1 MKRSAF
7 PTLVLLFC
15 IVTITITSGREQAK
29 PTAPAPAP
37 AAPPAASGKWV
48 PPVKGIANV
57 DVIQSPAK
65 RVGKEIV
72 TALKMKNTSTGAIH
86 LLKVDQT
93 WYDRKRAV
101 ISTAAAIHRKPFL
114 PGEIIDLELK
124 APLNGQPDVNQITFA
139 HANGKVNAKK
149 VTTLQ

>member
-1 MKRSAF
+1 MNRSAF
-7 PTLVLLFC
+7 PTLVLFFC
-15 IVTITITSGREQAK
+15 IVTSTSARDQGK
-29 PTAPAPAP
+29 PSAP
-37 AAPPAASGKWV
+37 AAPPATPAPAPGKWV

-57 DVIQSPAK
+57 DVLQSPAK

-93 WYDRKRAV
+93 WYDRKRTV

>member
-7 PTLVLLFC
+7 ATLAFLFC
-15 IVTITITSGREQAK
+15 IVLVPSARDQAK
-29 PTAPAPAP
+29 PAAPAPSP

-57 DVIQSPAK
+57 EVVQSPAK
-65 RVGKEIV
+65 RAGKEIV

-93 WYDRKRAV
+93 WYDRKRTV
-101 ISTAAAIHRKPFL
+101 ISSAAAIHRKPFL
-114 PGEIIDLELK
+114 PGEIIDIELK

-139 HANGKVNAKK
+139 HANGKVNVKK
-149 VTTLQ
+149 VTKLQ